1 MLLPLLIEL
10 GLLSA
15 LLLTLSEIDQD
26 RKVESTTIRQLQS
39 INRVLNGV
47 AQCGNFLIF
56 KAPSPDSLVSVEI
69 VWERMKDDLKDL
81 KRFVADEKI
90 KSVRTD
96 NLIAAVD
103 KLVSVSESFSEE
115 LDFNQELSNGSKD
128 LTSALSPLSTDI
140 AKSGELAIKEQ
151 LQRRQRIGAQMH
163 AHEKRLEEIVQKG
176 TVATISVAALSALLL
191 FLRLWQGMRILMT
204 NTTNIAVGKKL
215 LPVMKGRDELSR
227 LDGLIHSLSDD
238 LNNIREKERAL
249 LDNTSAIVCSCEEN
263 LRITEVN
270 SAVEKMLGYAEPEI
284 NGVILSSLVLADD
297 RDKAAESFAACLAAP
312 GAVTFEIRFKHK
324 YEGIVITEVTANWSH
339 SNQKY
344 FLTIQD
350 VSERKKFERQKA
362 EVMELISSDLRAP
375 LALILANLEKLSSG
389 AHGQFS
395 ERGQRLAKNSTL
407 SVTALMSLVND
418 LVDIE
423 RFESDTLTLS
433 YSSNTAESLFSRSV
447 DMVKATADRKKLS
460 IKINAK
466 HAADGSDINVNAD
479 GERIIRVI
487 VNLLGNA
494 IKFSPEQSEIN
505 LICTE
510 DRTAGGADIKFLIKD
525 EGPGIPEEKLGV
537 VFEKFKQAGLGT
549 SEEKAGSGLG
559 LAICR
564 AIVEA
569 HGGTIG
575 VESIVDQGSTF
586 WFRIPSVREESK
598 T

>member
-1 MLLPLLIEL
+1 
-10 GLLSA
+10 
-15 LLLTLSEIDQD
+15 
-26 RKVESTTIRQLQS
+26 
-39 INRVLNGV
+39 
-47 AQCGNFLIF
+47 
-56 KAPSPDSLVSVEI
+56 
-69 VWERMKDDLKDL
+69 MKDDLKDL

-90 KSVRTD
+90 NSVRTD

-115 LDFNQELSNGSKD
+115 TDFNQELKKGSKD
-128 LTSALSPLSTDI
+128 LTSALSPLSADI
-140 AKSGELAIKEQ
+140 AKSGELAMKEQ
-151 LQRRQRIGAQMH
+151 LQRRQRIGAQMLL
-163 AHEKRLEEIVQKG
+163 HEKRLDEIIRKG
-176 TVATISVAALSALLL
+176 TIATIAVATLSALYL
-191 FLRLWQGMRILMT
+191 FLRLGRGMRVLMT
-204 NTTNIAVGKKL
+204 NTTNIALGKKL
-215 LPVMKGRDELSR
+215 LPVMKGQDELSR

-238 LNNIREKERAL
+238 LNSIREKERAL
-249 LDNTSAIVCSCEEN
+249 LDNTSAIICSCEEN
-263 LRITEVN
+263 LRITEIN
-270 SAVEKMLGYAEPEI
+270 SAVEKLLGYAEHEI
-284 NGVILSSLVLADD
+284 NGVILSSLIVADD
-297 RDKAAESFAACLAAP
+297 RDKASENLAICLSAP

-324 YEGIVITEVTANWSH
+324 HEGTLTTEVTAEWSQ

-375 LALILANLEKLSSG
+375 LALILANLETLSSG

-395 ERGQRLAKNSTL
+395 ERGRRLAKNSTL
-407 SVTALMSLVND
+407 SVTALMSLVSD

-433 YSSNTAESLFSRSV
+433 YSSNTAESLLSRSV
-447 DMVKATADRKKLS
+447 DMVKATADKKKLS
-460 IKINAK
+460 IKIHAK
-466 HAADGSDINVNAD
+466 QAVNGDDIIVNSD

-505 LICTE
+505 LICTQE
-510 DRTAGGADIKFLIKD
+510 RTTNGTNIKFQIKD

-575 VESIVDQGSTF
+575 VESVVEEGSTF

-598 T
+598 A